1 MAWMLW
7 PWQLLLTK
15 GMVVAM
21 MGSEDDLSAACW
33 VWDARSYSK
42 GRFPFQIISKLIA
55 ILSAVQGKKKKKTK
69 PGGTYRGKGFPN

>member
-1 MAWMLW
+1 MLW

-42 GRFPFQIISKLIA
+42 GRFPFQIISELIA
-55 ILSAVQGKKKKKTK
+55 ILSAVQGKKKKNQNLEELT
-69 PGGTYRGKGFPN
+69 GGKVSLIK